1 MIGECKVTMIY
12 AQDAVTRGIGRN
24 GKIVWKCSADMK
36 FFKEQTMNKYCVV
49 GKTTAESLPELEG
62 RNLLV
67 LSRSG
72 KEGTY
77 TLRQLINFIKKNRLE
92 EIVVI
97 GGLEV
102 YDLFLKKKYV
112 DLVYE
117 SNILF
122 YNTRHQYDTY
132 ARFSVSLSKQ
142 FPNVQEKTTV
152 HTNDYKLQILEYMKN
167 IVYTS

>member
-1 MIGECKVTMIY
+1 MIDNCKVTMIY
-12 AQDAVTRGIGRN
+12 AKDAKTFGIGKN
-24 GKIVWKCSADMK
+24 NKIVWKCSADMK

-49 GKTTAESLPELEG
+49 GKTTAKSLPKLEG

-67 LSRSG
+67 MSRSG
-72 KEGTY
+72 EDGTY
-77 TLRQLINFIKKNRLE
+77 TLHKLINFIKKNKLK

-97 GGLEV
+97 GGLEI
-102 YDLFLKKKYV
+102 YNLFLNKNYV

-122 YNTRHQYDTY
+122 YNTQYQYDTY
-132 ARFSVSLSKQ
+132 AKFSMPLSKR

-152 HTNDYKLQILEYMKN
+152 HTNDYKLQILEYMKG
-167 IVYTS
+167 

>member
-1 MIGECKVTMIY
+1 MIDTCKVTMIY
-12 AQDAVTRGIGRN
+12 AKDATTYGIGKN

-49 GKTTAESLPELEG
+49 GKTTAKSLPKLEG

-67 LSRSG
+67 MSRSG
-72 KEGTY
+72 EDGMY
-77 TLRQLINFIKKNRLE
+77 TLHKLINFIKKNKLK

-97 GGLEV
+97 GGLEI
-102 YDLFLKKKYV
+102 YNLFLNKNYV

-122 YNTRHQYDTY
+122 YNTQYQYDTY
-132 ARFSVSLSKQ
+132 ARFSMPLSKR

-152 HTNDYKLQILEYMKN
+152 HTNDYKLQILEYMKG
-167 IVYTS
+167 